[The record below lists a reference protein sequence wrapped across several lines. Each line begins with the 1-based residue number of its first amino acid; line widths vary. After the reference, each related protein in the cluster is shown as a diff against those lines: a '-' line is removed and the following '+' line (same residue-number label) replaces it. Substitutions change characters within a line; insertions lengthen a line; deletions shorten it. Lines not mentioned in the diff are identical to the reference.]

1 MAPKKIW
8 LKMTSLSLFF
18 LRAPNSTKNV
28 RSVIFRHFVEMRWQW
43 WIWPSN
49 TLRGTTRNVFSCQ

>member
-8 LKMTSLSLFF
+8 LKMTALSLFI

-49 TLRGTTRNVFSCQ
+49 TLRGTRNVFSCQ